1 MLLQIRDFIERE
13 QVVSTQLLA
22 REFHVD
28 MLALEP
34 MLDCWVSR
42 GVIRRCEQKIACK
55 TSCFG
60 CNTNEPV
67 FYQFVVKK

>member
-1 MLLQIRDFIERE
+1 MLLQVRDFIARE

-28 MLALEP
+28 ELALEP
-34 MLDCWVSR
+34 MLACWVRR
-42 GVIRRCEQKIACK
+42 GEIRQCDQQVACK

-60 CNTNEPV
+60 CNTNVPV
-67 FYQFVVKK
+67 YYEFITKK